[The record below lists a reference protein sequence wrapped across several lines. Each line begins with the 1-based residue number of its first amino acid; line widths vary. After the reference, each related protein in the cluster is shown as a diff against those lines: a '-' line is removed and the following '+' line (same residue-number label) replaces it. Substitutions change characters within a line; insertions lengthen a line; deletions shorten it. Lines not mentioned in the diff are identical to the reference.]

1 MDTIICKNIFVSSNE
16 TEKKEKFNEVWQLI
30 VNLIENNK

>member
-16 TEKKEKFNEVWQLI
+16 TKRSQSFNEVWLKI
-30 VNLIENNK
+30 VNLIINK